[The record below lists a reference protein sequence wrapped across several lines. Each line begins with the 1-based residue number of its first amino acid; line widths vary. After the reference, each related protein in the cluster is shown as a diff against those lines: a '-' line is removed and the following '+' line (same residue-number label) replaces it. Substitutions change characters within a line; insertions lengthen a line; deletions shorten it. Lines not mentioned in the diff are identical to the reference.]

1 MNENK
6 STIHEPEVG
15 DKIDLES
22 FAKPSA
28 SKKNHKVF
36 INENFESLFTV
47 SKIKH
52 KDCDENKVYP
62 YAEVIF
68 KCKRRRLFN
77 NEREY
82 LLKPPQYVIVEVE
95 NGLDIGTISAA
106 GECAMEKF
114 NCYYKS
120 AKPKFSIIRHAHKDD
135 ISQLEK
141 NIEDENRVVELTRQ
155 LSERYQLDIK
165 VTDAEWQFDKQRL
178 TIYFTAPQRVDF
190 RDLVKDLARTFRTRI
205 ELRQISSREE
215 AKRIGGMGPCGR
227 KLCCSSFASEFNH
240 VTLDHARTQQLSNN
254 VAKLSGYCGRLKC
267 CLLYEYDNY
276 VETFKKYPPLNCT
289 IKIKEGIARIM
300 KIDIFKDIVHLHIDE
315 SGVYKSITYDELMEL
330 KDQGNIRIP
339 KNGGYH
345 HHIPIHDSY
354 DDDLEDPSIFDE

>member
-6 STIHEPEVG
+6 SVLHQPEVG
-15 DKIDLES
+15 DKIDLD
-22 FAKPSA
+22 ALTKPPA
-28 SKKNHKVF
+28 LKNNHQIY
-36 INENFESLFTV
+36 INDNYESLFSV

-52 KDCDENKVYP
+52 KDCDETKVYP

-77 NEREY
+77 NDRKL
-82 LLKPPQYVIVEVE
+82 LLKPPQYVMVEVE
-95 NGLDIGTISAA
+95 NGIDIGTVSAA

-114 NCYYKS
+114 ECYYKS
-120 AKPKFSIIRHAHKDD
+120 NVPRYSILRHANKDD
-135 ISQLEK
+135 ITQLSR
-141 NIEDENRVVELTRQ
+141 NLDDENRVVNQTRQ
-155 LSERYQLDIK
+155 LAIKYQLDIK

-190 RDLVKDLARTFRTRI
+190 RELVKDLARTFRTRI

-227 KLCCSSFASEFNH
+227 KLCCSSFAGEFNH
-240 VTLDHARTQQLSNN
+240 VTLDHARTQQLPNN

-276 VETFKKYPPLNCT
+276 LETFKKYPPLNCT
-289 IKIKEGIARIM
+289 IKIKEGIARIL
-300 KIDIFKDIVHLHIDE
+300 KIDIFKDIVHLHIDD
-315 SGVYKSITYDELMEL
+315 SGIYKSITYEELMDL
-330 KDQGNIRIP
+330 KDKGCVRIP
-339 KNGGYH
+339 KNGGH
-345 HHIPIHDSY
+345 HYQFPLHGHY